1 MSAVNPFSTSNVF
14 SHGLYLVHPS
24 FLVHQLLQPWRH
36 CGVCYYSLL
45 IDVLH
50 IPSQEFTVLSEL
62 IYSRIAFLV
71 YFNLPT
77 CEVCESFSI
86 HSKVLVGFSKLMVF
100 YEYDTSQ
107 YSQLCYN
114 YMGERAYQTEKSFCC
129 SDRLIAQ
136 VMGAQSILTM
146 LYIPSVLRL
155 VALLKWKFRL
165 APIHILN
172 LLMWFEYLRWKFKL
186 CFTYLWN
193 TRNVGGVNREF
204 ASVVCLDTTWYYLE
218 DGVPWPHVYSLVT
231 VSLVAE
237 RYYTLLKIKRGYRG
251 VEICERRVE
260 STHIL
265 ILIKA
270 NGVIHA
276 VVLGVG
282 GVQKRL
288 DLTGYV
294 HINAITFLA
303 MGWAVAIF
311 ITSSILFSWKIES
324 GSWLRQFSV
333 VILIFHNCSWQISFM
348 TSVREP
354 TILTRSNQA
363 RSHVNVPVQR
373 NFVVPDPKQVEVC
386 TIKEQSLGY
395 MRKR

>member
-1 MSAVNPFSTSNVF
+1 M
-14 SHGLYLVHPS
+14 
-24 FLVHQLLQPWRH
+24 
-36 CGVCYYSLL
+36 
-45 IDVLH
+45 
-50 IPSQEFTVLSEL
+50 
-62 IYSRIAFLV
+62 
-71 YFNLPT
+71 
-77 CEVCESFSI
+77 
-86 HSKVLVGFSKLMVF
+86 
-100 YEYDTSQ
+100 
-107 YSQLCYN
+107 
-114 YMGERAYQTEKSFCC
+114 
-129 SDRLIAQ
+129 
-136 VMGAQSILTM
+136 
-146 LYIPSVLRL
+146 
-155 VALLKWKFRL
+155 
-165 APIHILN
+165 
-172 LLMWFEYLRWKFKL
+172 